1 MAGYAKMKIKQLY
14 IYPIKSLRGIP
25 LSSAYLTPTGIP
37 NDRRYMLF
45 KVGPPSETAQDLAS
59 RLQKL
64 TVTFFPQLGLFTQQI
79 VHPEGNRTTLRVT
92 YTPPPSSEA
101 EGETTLSLDLI
112 PRTEGLKEVDVSLHG
127 SPTRAFDMGKQM
139 NQWFSRCLGWEVI
152 LVYMPEGTT
161 RPVLGNLSPSS
172 AASTNGNH
180 EANANGWFST
190 FTNYI
195 PTYLKTKDENED
207 TEEGITFA
215 DCAPYLII
223 TKESVEDVSARLP
236 DRREM
241 DVTKF
246 RPNIVLEGAEE
257 AYEEDFWGAISI
269 LSSGNTATP
278 TMQQTD
284 QSPVDLTLTQNCI
297 RCQSLDID
305 YATGT
310 YFNSDEGTVLK
321 KLMRD
326 RRVDAGK
333 KWSPVFGRYGFL
345 NGKEGAKVEIG
356 AEVVVTKRNEERTT
370 FCECSEARKG
380 GTAASWA
387 D

>member
-1 MAGYAKMKIKQLY
+1 MKIKQLY
-14 IYPIKSLRGIP
+14 IYPIKSLRGIA
-25 LSSAYLTPTGIP
+25 LSSARLTPTGIP
-37 NDRRYMLF
+37 HDRRYMLY
-45 KVGPPSETAQDLAS
+45 KVCPASETAQDLAS
-59 RLQKL
+59 RLQKM
-64 TVTFFPQLGLFTQQI
+64 TVTSFPQMGLFTQEI
-79 VHPEGNRTTLRVT
+79 IHSESNGTTLRVT
-92 YTPPPSSEA
+92 YTPPPSL
-101 EGETTLSLDLI
+101 EGEEKDEERSLSLDLI

-127 SPTRAFDMGKQM
+127 SPTKAFDMGEQA
-139 NQWFSRCLGWEVI
+139 NQWFSRCFGWEVI
-152 LVYMPEGTT
+152 MVYMPEGTT

-172 AASTNGNH
+172 VTSTSGNH

-190 FTNYI
+190 FTTYI
-195 PTYLKTKDENED
+195 PTYLKTKDENER
-207 TEEGITFA
+207 TEEGLTFA

-223 TKESVEDVSARLP
+223 TEESVENVSARLP
-236 DRREM
+236 DGREM

-246 RPNIVLEGAEE
+246 RPNIVLEGAEK

-269 LSSGNTATP
+269 LSSGNTATS
-278 TMQQTD
+278 TMQQPD
-284 QSPVDLTLTQNCI
+284 QNPVDLTLTQNCI

-310 YFNSDEGTVLK
+310 YFKSDERTVLK

-356 AEVVVTKRNEERTT
+356 DEVVVTKRNEERTKFYWPGLT
-370 FCECSEARKG
+370 
-380 GTAASWA
+380 
-387 D
+387 